1 MSNDAPCYNYTIMAN
16 SIQEKAREFAL
27 GYLTKEEQDA
37 AFRAFCEGYRLG
49 FKDKVQRDDWDL
61 SFASQSFQSILYEW
75 VCYRK
80 EIKKS
85 FKSIKSIQAAYK
97 QLYELSDGNPQTAM
111 KIVEQSI
118 ASSWQGLFPL
128 KNDNNRN
135 NSKLQI
141 GQIINDSQSN
151 EILFKANF

>member
-1 MSNDAPCYNYTIMAN
+1 MAK
-16 SIQEKAREFAL
+16 SIQEKAREFSL
-27 GYLTKEEQDA
+27 GYLTKEEQNA
-37 AFRAFCEGYRLG
+37 AFNAYCDGYRAG
-49 FKDKVQRDDWDL
+49 FHDKMQRDDWDL
-61 SFASQSFQSILYEW
+61 SFASVQFQPILFEW

-97 QLYELSDGNPQTAM
+97 QLLELSEGNPQSAK

-128 KNDNNRN
+128 KEYGNRN
-135 NSKLQI
+135 NFSRQE
-141 GQIINDSQSN
+141 GRDGES
-151 EILFKANF
+151 LFQLADVYMQKYQQ

>member
-1 MSNDAPCYNYTIMAN
+1 MSK
-16 SIQEKAREFAL
+16 SVQELAREFSQ
-27 GYLTKEEQDA
+27 GYPTKEEQNA
-37 AFRAFCEGYRLG
+37 AFAAFVEGYRAG

-61 SFASQSFQSILYEW
+61 SFAINSFQPILYDW

-85 FKSIKSIQAAYK
+85 FKSIKSVQTAYK
-97 QLYELSDGNPQTAM
+97 QLYELSDGNPQIAM

-128 KNDNNRN
+128 KNDNRNN
-135 NSKLQI
+135 NSKREEK
-141 GQIINDSQSN
+141 GGSQSIFSFADAVLQ
-151 EILFKANF
+151 EYQQ

>member
-1 MSNDAPCYNYTIMAN
+1 MAN
-16 SIQEKAREFAL
+16 SIQEKAREFSL

-49 FKDKVQRDDWDL
+49 FKDKIQRDDWDL
-61 SFASQSFQSILYEW
+61 SFAPVSFQPVLYEW

-85 FKSIKSIQAAYK
+85 FKSIKSVQAAYK
-97 QLYELSDGNPQTAM
+97 QLYELADGNPVTAM

-135 NSKLQI
+135 NSSRRSEEGGNQSLFSYADAILQ
-141 GQIINDSQSN
+141 
-151 EILFKANF
+151 EY

>member
-1 MSNDAPCYNYTIMAN
+1 MAN
-16 SIQEKAREFAL
+16 SIQEKAREFSL

-61 SFASQSFQSILYEW
+61 SFASASFQPILYEW

-85 FKSIKSIQAAYK
+85 FKSIKSVQAAYK
-97 QLYELSDGNPQTAM
+97 QLYELSDGNPVIAM

-128 KNDNNRN
+128 KQNDNNRN
-135 NSKLQI
+135 NFGKREEKGAVEMLFSAVDNVLQ
-141 GQIINDSQSN
+141 GY
-151 EILFKANF
+151 

>member
-1 MSNDAPCYNYTIMAN
+1 MAK

-37 AFRAFCEGYRLG
+37 AFAAYIEGYRTG

-61 SFASQSFQSILYEW
+61 SFALNAFQPILYEW
-75 VCYRK
+75 ICYRK

-85 FKSIKSIQAAYK
+85 FKSIKSVQAAYK
-97 QLYELSDGNPQTAM
+97 QLYELSDGNPQIAN

-118 ASSWQGLFPL
+118 ASSWQGLFQL
-128 KNDNNRN
+128 RQNDNNRN
-135 NSKLQI
+135 SFSKREKE
-141 GQIINDSQSN
+141 GGCES
-151 EILFKANF
+151 LFDLANQMY

>member
-1 MSNDAPCYNYTIMAN
+1 MSK
-16 SIQEKAREFAL
+16 SIQEKAREFSL
-27 GYLTKEEQDA
+27 GYLTKEERDA
-37 AFRAFCEGYRLG
+37 AFAAYIEGYRTG
-49 FKDKVQRDDWDL
+49 FSDKVQRDDWDL
-61 SFASQSFQSILYEW
+61 SFAISSFQPILYEW

-85 FKSIKSIQAAYK
+85 FKSKKSIEAAYK
-97 QLYELSDGNPQTAM
+97 QLYELSDGNTQTAK

-128 KNDNNRN
+128 KDNEYR
-135 NSKLQI
+135 SKSSLQI
-141 GQIINDSQSN
+141 GQIINDNQSN

>member
-1 MSNDAPCYNYTIMAN
+1 MAT

-61 SFASQSFQSILYEW
+61 SFASASFQPVLYEW

-85 FKSIKSIQAAYK
+85 FKSMKSVQAAYK
-97 QLYELSDGNPQTAM
+97 QLYELSDGNPVIAM

-128 KNDNNRN
+128 KQNDNNRN
-135 NSKLQI
+135 NFGKREEKGAVEMLFSTLDNVLQ
-141 GQIINDSQSN
+141 GY
-151 EILFKANF
+151 

>member
-1 MSNDAPCYNYTIMAN
+1 MAK
-16 SIQEKAREFAL
+16 SIQEMAREFSQGFL
-27 GYLTKEEQDA
+27 SKEEQDA

-61 SFASQSFQSILYEW
+61 SFALNSFQPILYEW
-75 VCYRK
+75 ICYRK

-85 FKSIKSIQAAYK
+85 FKSIKSVQAAYK

-118 ASSWQGLFPL
+118 ASSWQGLFPI

-135 NSKLQI
+135 NFGKREETRSCE
-141 GQIINDSQSN
+141 S
-151 EILFKANF
+151 LFDLANQMH

>member
-1 MSNDAPCYNYTIMAN
+1 MAN
-16 SIQEKAREFAL
+16 SIQEKAREYAL
-27 GYLTKEEQDA
+27 GFLTKDEQDA
-37 AFRAFCEGYRLG
+37 AFKAFCDGYRLG

-61 SFASQSFQSILYEW
+61 SFASQSFQPILYEW

-97 QLYELSDGNPQTAM
+97 QLYNLADGNPMTAR

-118 ASSWQGLFPL
+118 ASGWMGLFQI
-128 KNDNNRN
+128 KENDNSRN
-135 NSKLQI
+135 NFGKRAETGDCESLFDLSNRLLQEY
-141 GQIINDSQSN
+141 Q
-151 EILFKANF
+151 

>member
-1 MSNDAPCYNYTIMAN
+1 MAK
-16 SIQEKAREFAL
+16 SVQELAREFSQ
-27 GYLTKEEQDA
+27 GYLTKEEQNA
-37 AFRAFCEGYRLG
+37 AFAAFVEGYRAG

-61 SFASQSFQSILYEW
+61 SFALNSFQPILYDW

-85 FKSIKSIQAAYK
+85 FKSIKSVQAAYK
-97 QLYELSDGNPQTAM
+97 QLYELSDGNHQIAM

-128 KNDNNRN
+128 KNDNRN
-135 NSKLQI
+135 NFSKRTEA
-141 GQIINDSQSN
+141 GGTQSLFSTAN
-151 EILFKANF
+151 AILSEYQ

>member
-1 MSNDAPCYNYTIMAN
+1 MSK
-16 SIQEKAREFAL
+16 SIQEKAREFSL
-27 GYLTKEEQDA
+27 GYLTKEERDA
-37 AFRAFCEGYRLG
+37 AFTAYVEGYRTG
-49 FKDKVQRDDWDL
+49 FSDKVQRDDWDL
-61 SFASQSFQSILYEW
+61 SFAISSFQPILYEW

-85 FKSIKSIQAAYK
+85 FKSKKSIQAAYK
-97 QLYELSDGNPQTAM
+97 QLYELSDGNTQTAK

-128 KNDNNRN
+128 KENEYRN
-135 NSKLQI
+135 KSSLQI
-141 GQIINDSQSN
+141 GQIINDNQSN

>member
-1 MSNDAPCYNYTIMAN
+1 MSK
-16 SIQEKAREFAL
+16 SIQEKAREFSL
-27 GYLTKEEQDA
+27 GYLTKEERDA
-37 AFRAFCEGYRLG
+37 AFAAYVEGYRTG
-49 FKDKVQRDDWDL
+49 FSDKVQRDDWDL
-61 SFASQSFQSILYEW
+61 SFAISSFQPILYEW

-85 FKSIKSIQAAYK
+85 FKSKKSIEAAYK
-97 QLYELSDGNPQTAM
+97 QLYELSDGNTQTAK

-135 NSKLQI
+135 NSSRRSEEGGNQSLFSYADAILQ
-141 GQIINDSQSN
+141 
-151 EILFKANF
+151 KY

>member
-1 MSNDAPCYNYTIMAN
+1 MAK
-16 SIQEKAREFAL
+16 SIQEQAREFSL
-27 GYLTKEEQDA
+27 GFLTKEEQDA
-37 AFRAFCEGYRLG
+37 AFRAYVEGYRAG
-49 FKDKVQRDDWDL
+49 FNDKVQRDDWDL
-61 SFASQSFQSILYEW
+61 SFASASFQPVLYEW

-85 FKSIKSIQAAYK
+85 FKSIKSVQAAYK
-97 QLYELSDGNPQTAM
+97 QLHELSDGNPQTAM

-135 NSKLQI
+135 NTGKREEKGGNSSLFEFADEVLQ
-141 GQIINDSQSN
+141 
-151 EILFKANF
+151 EH

>member
-1 MSNDAPCYNYTIMAN
+1 MSK
-16 SIQEKAREFAL
+16 SIQEKAREFSL
-27 GYLTKEEQDA
+27 GYLTKEERDA
-37 AFRAFCEGYRLG
+37 AFAAYVEGYRTG
-49 FKDKVQRDDWDL
+49 FSDKVQRDDWDL
-61 SFASQSFQSILYEW
+61 SFAISSFQPILYEW

-85 FKSIKSIQAAYK
+85 FKSKKSIEAAYK
-97 QLYELSDGNPQTAM
+97 QLYELSDGNFQTAK

-128 KNDNNRN
+128 KENGNRN
-135 NSKLQI
+135 NSSLQI

>member
-1 MSNDAPCYNYTIMAN
+1 MAN
-16 SIQEKAREFAL
+16 SIQEKAREFSL

-37 AFRAFCEGYRLG
+37 AFMAFCEGYRLG

-61 SFASQSFQSILYEW
+61 SFAISSFQPILYEW

-85 FKSIKSIQAAYK
+85 FKSKKSIEAAYK
-97 QLYELSDGNPQTAM
+97 QLYELSDGDVQTAK

-128 KNDNNRN
+128 KENGNRN
-135 NSKLQI
+135 NFSRQREEIGNSDSLFHFANQILQEH
-141 GQIINDSQSN
+141 Q
-151 EILFKANF
+151 

>member
-1 MSNDAPCYNYTIMAN
+1 MAK
-16 SIQEKAREFAL
+16 SIQEMAREFSQGFL
-27 GYLTKEEQDA
+27 SKEEQDA

-61 SFASQSFQSILYEW
+61 SFALNSFQPILYEW
-75 VCYRK
+75 ICYRK

-85 FKSIKSIQAAYK
+85 FKSIKSVQAAYK

-118 ASSWQGLFPL
+118 ASSWQGLFPI

-135 NSKLQI
+135 NFGKREETRGCES
-141 GQIINDSQSN
+141 
-151 EILFKANF
+151 LFDLANQMH

>member
-1 MSNDAPCYNYTIMAN
+1 MAN

-37 AFRAFCEGYRLG
+37 AFSAFCEGYRLG

-61 SFASQSFQSILYEW
+61 SFASASFQPVLYEW

-85 FKSIKSIQAAYK
+85 FKSMKSVQAAYK
-97 QLYELSDGNPQTAM
+97 QLYELSDGNPVIAM

-135 NSKLQI
+135 NSSRRSEEGGNQSLFSYADAILQ
-141 GQIINDSQSN
+141 
-151 EILFKANF
+151 EH

>member
-1 MSNDAPCYNYTIMAN
+1 MAK
-16 SIQEKAREFAL
+16 SIQEMAREFSQ
-27 GYLTKEEQDA
+27 GFLTKAEQDA

-61 SFASQSFQSILYEW
+61 SFALNSFQPILYEW
-75 VCYRK
+75 ICYRK

-85 FKSIKSIQAAYK
+85 FKSIKSVQAAYK
-97 QLYELSDGNPQTAM
+97 QLYELSDGNPSIAM

-118 ASSWQGLFPL
+118 ASSWQGLFPI

-135 NSKLQI
+135 NTGKREETRGCES
-141 GQIINDSQSN
+141 
-151 EILFKANF
+151 LFDLANQMY

>member
-1 MSNDAPCYNYTIMAN
+1 MAN
-16 SIQEKAREFAL
+16 SIQEKAREFSL

-37 AFRAFCEGYRLG
+37 AFSAFCEGYRLG

-61 SFASQSFQSILYEW
+61 SFASASFQPVLYEW
-75 VCYRK
+75 VFYRK

-85 FKSIKSIQAAYK
+85 FKSIKSVQAAYK
-97 QLYELSDGNPQTAM
+97 QLYELSDGNPFTAM

-135 NSKLQI
+135 NFGKRE
-141 GQIINDSQSN
+141 
-151 EILFKANF
+151 EIRNSESLFDLANQMY

>member
-1 MSNDAPCYNYTIMAN
+1 M
-16 SIQEKAREFAL
+16 AREFSQGFL
-27 GYLTKEEQDA
+27 SKEEQDA

-61 SFASQSFQSILYEW
+61 SFALNSFQPILYEW
-75 VCYRK
+75 IYYRK

-85 FKSIKSIQAAYK
+85 FKSIKSVQAAYK

-118 ASSWQGLFPL
+118 ASSWQGLFPI

-135 NSKLQI
+135 NFGKREETRGCES
-141 GQIINDSQSN
+141 
-151 EILFKANF
+151 LFDLANQMH

>member
-1 MSNDAPCYNYTIMAN
+1 MSK
-16 SIQEKAREFAL
+16 SIQELAREFSM
-27 GYLTKEEQDA
+27 GYLAKEERDA
-37 AFRAFCEGYRLG
+37 AFNAFCEGYRLG
-49 FKDKVQRDDWDL
+49 FNDKVQRDDWDL
-61 SFASQSFQSILYEW
+61 SFATASFQPVLYEW

-85 FKSIKSIQAAYK
+85 FKSKKSIEAAYK
-97 QLYELSDGNPQTAM
+97 QLYELSDGNTQTAK

-128 KNDNNRN
+128 KENGYRN
-135 NSKLQI
+135 NPSLQI
-141 GQIINDSQSN
+141 GQIINDNQSN

>member
-1 MSNDAPCYNYTIMAN
+1 MAK
-16 SIQEKAREFAL
+16 SIQEMAREFSQGFL
-27 GYLTKEEQDA
+27 SKEEQDA

-61 SFASQSFQSILYEW
+61 SFALNSFQPILYEW
-75 VCYRK
+75 ICYRK

-85 FKSIKSIQAAYK
+85 FKSIKSVQAAYK
-97 QLYELSDGNPQTAM
+97 QLYELSDGNPSIAM

-118 ASSWQGLFPL
+118 ASSWQGLFPI

-135 NSKLQI
+135 NFGKREETRGCES
-141 GQIINDSQSN
+141 
-151 EILFKANF
+151 LFDLANQMH

>member
-1 MSNDAPCYNYTIMAN
+1 MAK
-16 SIQEKAREFAL
+16 SIQEVAREFSQ

-61 SFASQSFQSILYEW
+61 SFALNSFQPILYEW
-75 VCYRK
+75 ICYRK

-85 FKSIKSIQAAYK
+85 FKSIKSVQAAYK
-97 QLYELSDGNPQTAM
+97 QLYELSDGNPSIAM

-128 KNDNNRN
+128 KQNDKNRN
-135 NSKLQI
+135 NFGEREETRGCES
-141 GQIINDSQSN
+141 
-151 EILFKANF
+151 LFDLANQMY

>member
-1 MSNDAPCYNYTIMAN
+1 MAN
-16 SIQEKAREFAL
+16 SIQEKAREFSL

-61 SFASQSFQSILYEW
+61 SFASASFQPVLYEW

-97 QLYELSDGNPQTAM
+97 QLHELSDGNPVTAM

-135 NSKLQI
+135 NFGKRE
-141 GQIINDSQSN
+141 
-151 EILFKANF
+151 EIRNSESLFDLANQMY